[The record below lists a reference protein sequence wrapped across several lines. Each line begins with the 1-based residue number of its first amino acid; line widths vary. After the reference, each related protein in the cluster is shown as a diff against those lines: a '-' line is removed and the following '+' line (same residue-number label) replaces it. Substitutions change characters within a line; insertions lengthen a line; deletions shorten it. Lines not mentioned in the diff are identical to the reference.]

1 MTVKDWRNKWKAVRI
16 NFPTGGMK
24 MFGGVKT
31 VSITSHLTEFAA
43 MLKASGW
50 QILGTKTM
58 LV

>member
-1 MTVKDWRNKWKAVRI
+1 
-16 NFPTGGMK
+16 
-24 MFGGVKT
+24 MFGNVKT

-43 MLKASGW
+43 MPKASGW